1 MGLRTFT
8 TLAVIFTIGVHAGC
22 VDWDKELPQEATG
35 AGDNPAGI
43 LRDTGGDL

>member
-1 MGLRTFT
+1 MGLK
-8 TLAVIFTIGVHAGC
+8 TLTALVVFFTIAVHAGC
-22 VDWDKELPQEATG
+22 IAWDKELPQEATG